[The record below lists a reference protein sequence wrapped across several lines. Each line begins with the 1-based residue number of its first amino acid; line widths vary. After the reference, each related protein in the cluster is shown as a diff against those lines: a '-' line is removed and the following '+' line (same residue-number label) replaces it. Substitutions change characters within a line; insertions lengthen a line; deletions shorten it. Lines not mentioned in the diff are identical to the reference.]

1 MNTYTITTM
10 GGRLLARTPNG
21 EQAYR
26 MAHRIA
32 DEGGVYVELHT
43 PSGYVDYVYPSRVL
57 A

>member
-10 GGRLLARTPNG
+10 GGRLLVRTPDH
-21 EQAYR
+21 EAAYR

-32 DEGGVYVELHT
+32 NEGGCYVELHT

>member
-10 GGRLLARTPNG
+10 GGRLLVRTPDH
-21 EQAYR
+21 EAAYR

-32 DEGGVYVELHT
+32 DEGGCYVELHT

>member
-1 MNTYTITTM
+1 MSTYDITTM
-10 GGRLLARTPNG
+10 GGRLLVRTPDH
-21 EQAYR
+21 EAAYR